1 MTLQSLYKVKLEL
14 LGPNQIKEK
23 IIMEANKKMLGN
35 SLNRSTKCKQ
45 HITKPIAFYNEI
57 TSSVD
62 EDAAVNAN
70 NMYFCNAF
78 DSLP

>member
-45 HITKPIAFYNEI
+45 RITKPIAFYNEI